1 MSSPEFKMIYKSIY
15 GSEEV
20 EAEESPPTKKSIT
33 PFTKSPMWFDSPTVD
48 RYVFENSLEKT
59 KLTDEKIEEGIA
71 MMHMLAQHYMGEK
84 VSDVEFDG
92 TVDKNKFLDLTSGI
106 NFDALSGDNVIEKSV
121 SAAHLLASVN
131 KENAG
136 KNEQYMKYYKEEI
149 RKAQELAQ
157 KIKKGGGN
165 KGGIGNDF
173 LGGGTP
179 EQQAGELDNRMRE
192 ALLAIG
198 RLNTLAT
205 IDFDTNGE
213 LVEDD
218 MGSYFEIGYAGISNI
233 ERVDWSKVREDN
245 IMDLLDD
252 QIPYLKRMEKVPH
265 KRSVFLLYDFS
276 GSMYTPAKQGM
287 LTAVLMKLVESLHE
301 GNIETLIVAPFIETI
316 GKVTVIKNK
325 AGGVKYIKELKSPTG
340 MDTDVYGCVISAQ
353 SMLIGNKIP
362 GYKVGKDR
370 PEVLIVNDGQ
380 DHIRRGDPFK
390 YPTHA
395 ICLDAENP
403 ALEKLCKESKGTYNN
418 IPLY

>member
-1 MSSPEFKMIYKSIY
+1 MWDDDDDVLD
-15 GSEEV
+15 G
-20 EAEESPPTKKSIT
+20 EESPPEKEIT
-33 PFTKSPMWFDSPTVD
+33 PFTKSPMWFDSPTVE
-48 RYVFENSLEKT
+48 RYVFENGLEKN
-59 KLTDEKIEEGIA
+59 KLPNEKIEEGIA

-84 VSDVEFDG
+84 VSDVEFIGD
-92 TVDKNKFLDLTSGI
+92 VDKDNFLDLTSGI

-121 SAAHLLASVN
+121 SAAHLLASVDK
-131 KENAG
+131 KEAG
-136 KNEQYMKYYKEEI
+136 SNERQMKYYKEQI
-149 RKAQELAQ
+149 RKSQELAQ
-157 KIKKGGGN
+157 KIKKSGGN

-173 LGGGTP
+173 LGEGTP
-179 EQQAGELDNRMRE
+179 EQQAGELDYRMRE

-213 LVEDD
+213 LVDDD

-233 ERVDWSKVREDN
+233 EKVDWSKVREDN
-245 IMDLLDD
+245 IMDFIDD
-252 QIPYLKRMEKVPH
+252 QIPYLKRMEKIPH

-276 GSMYTPAKQGM
+276 GSMSDHRKQGM
-287 LTAVLMKLVESLHE
+287 LTAVMMKLVESLHE

-316 GKVTVIKNK
+316 GKVTVIKSK
-325 AGGVKYIKELKSPTG
+325 ADGIKYIKELKSPTG

-380 DHIRRGDPFK
+380 DRIRRGDPFK

-395 ICLDAENP
+395 ICLDAENS
-403 ALEKLCKESKGTYNN
+403 ALEKLCKGSGGTYNN
-418 IPLY
+418 LPLC

>member
-1 MSSPEFKMIYKSIY
+1 MFEEFGGLYD
-15 GSEEV
+15 EEI
-20 EAEESPPTKKSIT
+20 EAEESPPEKGIT
-33 PFTKSPMWFDSPTVD
+33 PFTKSPVWFDSPTVE
-48 RYVFENSLEKT
+48 RYVFENGLEKN
-59 KLTDEKIEEGIA
+59 KLPNEKIEEGIA

-84 VSDVEFDG
+84 VSDVEFIGD
-92 TVDKNKFLDLTSGI
+92 VDKDNFLDLTSGI

-121 SAAHLLASVN
+121 SAAHLLASVDK
-131 KENAG
+131 KEAG
-136 KNEQYMKYYKEEI
+136 SNERQMKYYKEQI
-149 RKAQELAQ
+149 RKSQELAQ
-157 KIKKGGGN
+157 KIKKSGGN

-173 LGGGTP
+173 LGEGTP
-179 EQQAGELDNRMRE
+179 EQQAGELDYRMRE

-213 LVEDD
+213 LVDDD

-233 ERVDWSKVREDN
+233 EKVDWSKVREDN
-245 IMDLLDD
+245 IMDFIDD
-252 QIPYLKRMEKVPH
+252 QIPYLKRMEKIPH

-276 GSMYTPAKQGM
+276 GSMCDYRKQGM
-287 LTAVLMKLVESLHE
+287 LTAVMMKLVESLHE
-301 GNIETLIVAPFIETI
+301 GNIETLIMAPFIETI
-316 GKVTVIKNK
+316 GKVTVIKSK
-325 AGGVKYIKELKSPTG
+325 ADGIKYIKELKSPTG

-380 DHIRRGDPFK
+380 DRIRRGDPFK

-395 ICLDAENP
+395 ICLDAENS
-403 ALEKLCKESKGTYNN
+403 ALEKLCKGSGGTYNN
-418 IPLY
+418 LPLC